1 MGFPSTPRGTA
12 DILKNQPD
20 SALKMKAGKELFVPD
35 LLLSEYLD
43 VVTRTEPVTDQEA
56 SALDS
61 LSVLRLHRFREKI
74 ALRQKLVSRL
84 SREVTRL

>member
-12 DILKNQPD
+12 DILKNQLD